1 MTAKDLKNA
10 LLQEAVQGRLVPQ
23 IASEG
28 NARDLLEEIRKEK
41 LSHGL
46 DFANAKSGKRKSKKE
61 TALAGSNPCDIKEDE
76 IPFDIP
82 ESWCWCRL
90 GELGNFVR
98 GSGIKRDETTNTGLP
113 CVRYGEMY
121 TTYKI
126 KFSKTKSFTSKDVFE
141 KCHKIHTN
149 DILMALTGEN
159 KWDIAL
165 AATYEG
171 TEEIAMGG
179 DLCKFTPIN
188 CNSLFLVY
196 LINSPYGIEYK
207 RNTSTGDII
216 VHTSTTKLGN
226 LLIPLPPLAEQKRI
240 VDAIEK
246 FMPLIEEYCKKETQ
260 LKAINEKIGT
270 LTKKAILQEAVQ
282 GKLVPQIASEG
293 NARDLLEEIRK
304 KKLSHGLDFANAKS
318 GKKKSKKETALA
330 GSNPCDITEDEIP
343 FDIPESWCWC
353 RLGEVTEIARGGS
366 PRPIKDY
373 LTTDESG
380 YNWIKIGDT
389 DKNGKYI
396 NQTAEKIVK
405 EGLSKTRLVHKGDFL
420 LTNSM
425 SFGRPYIL
433 NIDGCIHDGWLVISP
448 KGTVFDKDFLYYVLS
463 STFAYNQFCDSVSGA
478 VVKNLN
484 SDKVRESLL
493 PLPPLAEQ
501 KRIVAA
507 IEKMLPLCEKLGE

>member
-10 LLQEAVQGRLVPQ
+10 LLQEAVQGKLVPQIASEGNARDLLEEIQKEKLSHGLDFANAKSGKRKSKKETALAGSNPCDITEEEITFEIPENWCWCRLGEICNLTSGQDLIPEQYNSQNKGIPYITGASNFSNENIIVNRWTEYARAIAEENDLLLTCKGTVGEMAFLHEKKVHIARQVMGLHFNKKIDSRYMKYFITTQINNLKSKAKSMIPGIARDDVIKLTIPLPPLAEQKRIVATIEKFMPLIEEYGKKETQLKAINEKIGTLTKKAILQEAVQGKLVPQ

-61 TALAGSNPCDIKEDE
+61 TALAGSNPCDI
-76 IPFDIP
+76 
-82 ESWCWCRL
+82 
-90 GELGNFVR
+90 
-98 GSGIKRDETTNTGLP
+98 
-113 CVRYGEMY
+113 
-121 TTYKI
+121 
-126 KFSKTKSFTSKDVFE
+126 
-141 KCHKIHTN
+141 
-149 DILMALTGEN
+149 
-159 KWDIAL
+159 
-165 AATYEG
+165 
-171 TEEIAMGG
+171 
-179 DLCKFTPIN
+179 
-188 CNSLFLVY
+188 
-196 LINSPYGIEYK
+196 
-207 RNTSTGDII
+207 
-216 VHTSTTKLGN
+216 
-226 LLIPLPPLAEQKRI
+226 
-240 VDAIEK
+240 
-246 FMPLIEEYCKKETQ
+246 
-260 LKAINEKIGT
+260 
-270 LTKKAILQEAVQ
+270 
-282 GKLVPQIASEG
+282 
-293 NARDLLEEIRK
+293 
-304 KKLSHGLDFANAKS
+304 
-318 GKKKSKKETALA
+318 
-330 GSNPCDITEDEIP
+330 TEDEIP
-343 FDIPESWCWC
+343 FDIPENWCWC

>member
-1 MTAKDLKNA
+1 MGAKELKA
-10 LLQEAVQGRLVPQ
+10 AILQEAISGRLVPQ

-28 NARDLLEEIRKEK
+28 TARDLLEEIRKE
-41 LSHGL
+41 
-46 DFANAKSGKRKSKKE
+46 
-61 TALAGSNPCDIKEDE
+61 
-76 IPFDIP
+76 
-82 ESWCWCRL
+82 
-90 GELGNFVR
+90 
-98 GSGIKRDETTNTGLP
+98 
-113 CVRYGEMY
+113 
-121 TTYKI
+121 
-126 KFSKTKSFTSKDVFE
+126 
-141 KCHKIHTN
+141 
-149 DILMALTGEN
+149 
-159 KWDIAL
+159 
-165 AATYEG
+165 
-171 TEEIAMGG
+171 
-179 DLCKFTPIN
+179 
-188 CNSLFLVY
+188 
-196 LINSPYGIEYK
+196 
-207 RNTSTGDII
+207 
-216 VHTSTTKLGN
+216 
-226 LLIPLPPLAEQKRI
+226 
-240 VDAIEK
+240 
-246 FMPLIEEYCKKETQ
+246 
-260 LKAINEKIGT
+260 
-270 LTKKAILQEAVQ
+270 
-282 GKLVPQIASEG
+282 
-293 NARDLLEEIRK
+293 
-304 KKLSHGLDFANAKS
+304 KLSHGLDFANAKS

-330 GSNPCDITEDEIP
+330 GSNPCDITEEEIP
-343 FDIPESWCWC
+343 FDIPENWCWC

>member
-46 DFANAKSGKRKSKKE
+46 DFANAKSGKR
-61 TALAGSNPCDIKEDE
+61 
-76 IPFDIP
+76 
-82 ESWCWCRL
+82 
-90 GELGNFVR
+90 
-98 GSGIKRDETTNTGLP
+98 
-113 CVRYGEMY
+113 
-121 TTYKI
+121 
-126 KFSKTKSFTSKDVFE
+126 
-141 KCHKIHTN
+141 
-149 DILMALTGEN
+149 
-159 KWDIAL
+159 
-165 AATYEG
+165 
-171 TEEIAMGG
+171 
-179 DLCKFTPIN
+179 
-188 CNSLFLVY
+188 
-196 LINSPYGIEYK
+196 
-207 RNTSTGDII
+207 
-216 VHTSTTKLGN
+216 
-226 LLIPLPPLAEQKRI
+226 
-240 VDAIEK
+240 
-246 FMPLIEEYCKKETQ
+246 
-260 LKAINEKIGT
+260 
-270 LTKKAILQEAVQ
+270 
-282 GKLVPQIASEG
+282 
-293 NARDLLEEIRK
+293 
-304 KKLSHGLDFANAKS
+304 
-318 GKKKSKKETALA
+318 KSKKETALA

-448 KGTVFDKDFLYYVLS
+448 KGTVFNKDFLYYVLS

-507 IEKMLPLCEKLGE
+507 IEKFMPLIEEYGKKETQLKAINEKIGTLTKKAILQEAVQGKLVPQIAAEGNAKDLLEEIKKEKAKLIKEGKIKKEKPLPEISEDEIPFDIPENWCYIRPTDIGYFSSGKTPKLNEITNEGYIPYFKVSDMNNKGNELYMTTVIHYLTNNSKYKLFPKNSIIYPKNGGAVFTNKKRILITDSLVDLNTGVFIPIEGIYIKYFYLLFSSIDFKQYYKGTALPTIDLEAVQKIVWALPPLAEQKRIVATIEKMLPLCEKLGE